1 MKFYM
6 LFGSDN
12 VPVYGEL
19 TIMLGEAF
27 FASED
32 GSMIKKMKKP
42 EIENVTPDGMTIR
55 GFVPIGI
62 KKGVEQFEIH
72 EWRCNLKKAGA

>member
-6 LFGSDN
+6 LFGSDDT
-12 VPVYGEL
+12 PVYGEL
-19 TIMLGEAF
+19 NIAHGEAF

-32 GSMIKKMKKP
+32 GSLIKKMRKP
-42 EIENVTPDGMTIR
+42 EIENMTPDGMTIK
-55 GFVPIGI
+55 GFVAVGT

-72 EWRCNLKKAGA
+72 EWRCNNTNL